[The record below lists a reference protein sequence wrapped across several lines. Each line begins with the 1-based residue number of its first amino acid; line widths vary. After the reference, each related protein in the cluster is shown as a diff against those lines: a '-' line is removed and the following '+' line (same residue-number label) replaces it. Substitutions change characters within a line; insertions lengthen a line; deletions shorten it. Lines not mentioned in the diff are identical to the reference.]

1 MITPQE
7 HTNNLVAAAYHRELE
22 FYQYQL
28 NIDNYNVMLEGLPND
43 NWPDNIIT
51 YRNTPTEQLPDGL
64 DDTIVNLVSNYQ
76 YRDRIRNLLRTEK
89 VEQGKTGRVRDALR
103 AQIGDNYDTLLADYK
118 ASKATAQ

>member
-1 MITPQE
+1 MITEQE
-7 HTNNLVAAAYHRELE
+7 HINNLVAAAYHREME
-22 FYQYQL
+22 FYQYQV
-28 NIDNYNVMLEGLPND
+28 NIDNYNVMLGGLPND
-43 NWPDNIIT
+43 NWPNNIIT

-103 AQIGDNYDTLLADYK
+103 AQIGSNYDTLLADYK
-118 ASKATAQ
+118 ASKTTAQ